1 MRYLL
6 FTIALITF
14 LSNDLDAQIIDYRDS
29 KGNTGFSLNTPVNI
43 PFTKNKISIFIFEK
57 RGSTFN
63 PSFISLSEQLNSC
76 NIDFDKFIIYRF
88 NLVSGT
94 CNKFDSFQYELNGM
108 IWHSKPKSM
117 DITKHYVC
125 ISVPDTS
132 TYNLIADKFGEGAIH
147 SMFKSPKKPNYPNS
161 VAFLSFSDANK
172 NNLELKLIEL
182 ISRNDL
188 EEANNKISA
197 LNDSLLNITKKLN
210 SLKPNFKLAMLGG
223 VNNVNTQLSSVSE
236 FRSYS
241 IGLSMIK
248 NQTFGKRQLSSS
260 ICFISSALNLKMENP
275 SEETFMGTKQDK
287 YNDPYYSYYKTPNF
301 KETIDYSYLST
312 GLKMQ
317 YFLGENQQTYFHGS
331 IFYNFGG
338 KTSQNVES
346 FTLTQFGKYPL
357 LNFDTVTISTQVIS
371 NGIYQFRESFVSGII
386 GIGQDINLI
395 KDKLKLDASVNYLIS
410 QNLISSSSVNT
421 EFIDSND
428 SVKFNSSL
436 GGISTFNL
444 NGFSFH
450 LQLNYA
456 L

>member
-14 LSNDLDAQIIDYRDS
+14 LSNDLNAQIIDYRDS

-76 NIDFDKFIIYRF
+76 NIDFDRFIIYRF

-132 TYNLIADKFGEGAIH
+132 TYNLIADKFGEDAIH

-172 NNLELKLIEL
+172 NNLESKLLEL
-182 ISRNDL
+182 VSRNDL

-197 LNDSLLNITKKLN
+197 LNDSLSTINKKLIA
-210 SLKPNFKLAMLGG
+210 LKPNFKLALLGCI
-223 VNNVNTQLSSVSE
+223 NNVNTQGSSVSE
-236 FRSYS
+236 SYS
-241 IGLSMIK
+241 HSVGFSLVK
-248 NQTFGKRQLSSS
+248 NQTFGKRKLSSS
-260 ICFISSALNLKMENP
+260 VCFKSSALNLKTESP
-275 SEETFMGTKQDK
+275 STETFMGTKQDQF
-287 YNDPYYSYYKTPNF
+287 NDPYYLYYKIPNF
-301 KETIDYSYLST
+301 KETIDFTYLST

-317 YFLGENQQTYFHGS
+317 YFLGEKQQTYVHSS

-338 KTSQNVES
+338 NTSQNVES
-346 FTLTQFGKYPL
+346 FTLTQYGKYPL
-357 LNFDTVTISTQVIS
+357 LNFDTVTISTQEIS
-371 NGIYQFRESFVSGII
+371 NGIYQFRESFISGMI
-386 GIGQDINLI
+386 GIGKDINLF
-395 KDKLKLDASVNYLIS
+395 KYKLMLDASVDYLFS
-410 QNLISSSSVNT
+410 QNLIPSNSVFT
-421 EFIDSND
+421 EFIDSNE
-428 SVKFNSSL
+428 SVKFNSTL
-436 GGISTFNL
+436 GRISTFNL
-444 NGFSFH
+444 NGFSFQ